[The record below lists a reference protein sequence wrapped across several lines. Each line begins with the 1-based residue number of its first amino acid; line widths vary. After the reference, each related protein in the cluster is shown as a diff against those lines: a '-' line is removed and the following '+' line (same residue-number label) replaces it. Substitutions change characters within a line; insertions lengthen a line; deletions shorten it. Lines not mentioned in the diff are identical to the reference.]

1 MKDLLRATA
10 DRAARY
16 RASLQERS
24 VAPTAEALANLAR
37 LDEPFPE
44 HPTDAAKVIAL
55 LDEIGSPATIASAGG
70 RFFGVVVGGALPAA
84 VAAGR
89 LAGAWGQDAGGVAPS
104 PRRRR
109 PGRGAPA

>member
-70 RFFGVVVGGALPAA
+70 RFFGFVVGGALPAPL
-84 VAAGR
+84 AAGR
-89 LAGAWGQDAGGVAPS
+89 LPAAGGQNARVVPPS
-104 PRRRR
+104 PLAAR
-109 PGRGAPA
+109 PGK